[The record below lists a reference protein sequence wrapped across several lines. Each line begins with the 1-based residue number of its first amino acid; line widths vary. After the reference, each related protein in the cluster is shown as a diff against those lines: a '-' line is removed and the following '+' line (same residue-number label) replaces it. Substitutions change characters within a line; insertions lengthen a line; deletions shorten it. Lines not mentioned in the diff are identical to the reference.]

1 MKNSARLVALLAVV
15 LVLGWAS
22 TRIFAPGKPLDLFEG
37 YVEGDL
43 ALIGPIEG
51 ERLLRLAVEPGAQ
64 VKKGDALF
72 TVATPVLDAQRA
84 EAQARVDQSQANL
97 ENLKAAL
104 NRPEQV
110 AVLKATLARTEASL
124 VLSQTDYDRQVYLLP
139 KGATTAAARDQAK
152 FALDR
157 DKAAVNEAQRQID
170 AALLPSRNQEI
181 SAAEAAIIQSQA
193 QMQEIETRIRRQ
205 SVFAPDDGIIQ
216 DVYFWPG
223 EMVGAGQP
231 VLALLPPQNR
241 KIRIY
246 VSETQLS
253 RFSLGSKITVSC
265 DACGKELDARVI
277 YISSQAEFTPPV
289 IFSLQER
296 GKLVFRVD
304 ARPDGA
310 NLHLPLGLPISAKL
324 LPPETPKPV
333 AVEIGR

>member
-1 MKNSARLVALLAVV
+1 MISSGKIVALVALAL
-15 LVLGWAS
+15 LLFWAA
-22 TRIFAPGKPLDLFEG
+22 TKIFAPTKPLDLFEG

-51 ERLLRLAVEPGAQ
+51 ERLARLAVQPGAL

-72 TVATPVLDAQRA
+72 AMATPVLDAQRA
-84 EAQARVDQSQANL
+84 EAQARVEQSEANL
-97 ENLKAAL
+97 DNLKAAL

-110 AVLKATLARTEASL
+110 AVLKATLVRTEASL
-124 VLSQTDYDRQVYLLP
+124 TLSQADYDRQAALLP
-139 KGATTAAARDQAK
+139 KGATTVAARDQAK

-157 DKAAVNEAQRQID
+157 DKAAVAEAQRQID

-181 SAAEAAIIQSQA
+181 SGAEAAIIQSQA
-193 QMQEIETRIRRQ
+193 QMKQVETRIARQ
-205 SVFAPDDGIIQ
+205 SVFASADGIIQ

-223 EMVGAGQP
+223 EVVGAGQP
-231 VLALLPPQNR
+231 VLALLPPENR

-253 RFSLGSKITVSC
+253 RFSLGSKIAISC
-265 DACGKELDARVI
+265 DACGDKLEAGVI
-277 YISSQAEFTPPV
+277 YISQQAEFTPPV

-296 GKLVFRVD
+296 GKLAFRVD

-310 NLHLPLGLPISAKL
+310 DLKLPLGLPITAKL
-324 LPPETPKPV
+324 IPPETAK
-333 AVEIGR
+333 

>member
-1 MKNSARLVALLAVV
+1 MKNRARLIALACVV
-15 LVLGWAS
+15 LVLGWAA
-22 TRIFAPGKPLDLFEG
+22 TKIFAPAKPLDLFEG

-51 ERLLRLAVEPGAQ
+51 ERLASLAVERGGK

-72 TVATPVLDAQRA
+72 TMATPVLDEQCA
-84 EAQARVDQSQANL
+84 EAQARVEQAQANL
-97 ENLKAAL
+97 DNLKASL

-124 VLSQTDYDRQVYLLP
+124 VLSQTDYERQVYLLP
-139 KGATTAAARDQAK
+139 KGATTVAARDQAK

-157 DKAAVNEAQRQID
+157 DKAAVAEAQRQID

-181 SAAEAAIIQSQA
+181 SGAEAAIIQAQSQLN
-193 QMQEIETRIRRQ
+193 QVQTRIARQ
-205 SVFAPDDGIIQ
+205 SVFAPADGIIQ

-231 VLALLPPQNR
+231 VLALLPPENR

-253 RFSLGSKITVSC
+253 RFSLGAKVAISC
-265 DACGKELDARVI
+265 DACDKGLEARVI
-277 YISSQAEFTPPV
+277 YISQQAEFTPPV

-304 ARPDGA
+304 ARPDDN
-310 NLHLPLGLPISAKL
+310 NLKLPLGQPITARL
-324 LPPETPKPV
+324 LAPET
-333 AVEIGR
+333 AR